1 MSRLPL
7 RIATG
12 VYQITLGGVNAFLID
27 LDDHGVG
34 AVARAA
40 GGGTAPGGLVLVDT
54 GAARIGAAIRDLGR
68 APGDLR
74 AIVVTHLH
82 RNHTG
87 SLAEVKRRTG
97 AEVWMHPADAALVRE
112 GVFARPLEPGPGLV
126 RGAIARLSDRRP
138 ARRGE
143 PIVVEH
149 EVNDGETLPFAG
161 LRAVHTPGHTAGHL
175 ALLLPRGG
183 GVLFVGDAAT
193 NFLRLGWGPIYEDVS
208 QGRESLAKLAALD
221 LEVAA
226 FAHGRAI
233 RARRRALSRALAL
246 RALTRPG
253 PATQAPAASAPERHP
268 GVRRCFRPASP
279 DDPARDDRAR
289 P

>member
-1 MSRLPL
+1 MSGLPQ

-12 VYQITLGGVNAFLID
+12 VYQIALGGVNAFLID
-27 LDDHGVG
+27 VDDDGV
-34 AVARAA
+34 ATAARAA

-54 GAARIGAAIRDLGR
+54 GVARSAARIGAAIRDLGR
-68 APGDLR
+68 APGDVR

-82 RNHTG
+82 RDHTG
-87 SLAEVKRRTG
+87 ALAEVKRRTG

-233 RARRRALSRALAL
+233 RAHAGERFRASW
-246 RALTRPG
+246 P
-253 PATQAPAASAPERHP
+253 SAR
-268 GVRRCFRPASP
+268 
-279 DDPARDDRAR
+279 
-289 P
+289 

>member
-1 MSRLPL
+1 MSRLPQ

-12 VYQITLGGVNAFLID
+12 VYQIALGGVNAFLID
-27 LDDHGVG
+27 VEDDGVG
-34 AVARAA
+34 TAARAA
-40 GGGTAPGGLVLVDT
+40 GGGTALGGLVLVDT
-54 GAARIGAAIRDLGR
+54 GVARSAARIGAAIRDLGR
-68 APGDLR
+68 APGDVR

-82 RNHTG
+82 RDHTG
-87 SLAEVKRRTG
+87 ALAEVKRRTG

-126 RGAIARLSDRRP
+126 RSAIARLRERRP
-138 ARRGE
+138 APSGE

-221 LEVAA
+221 FEVAA

-233 RARRRALSRALAL
+233 RAHA
-246 RALTRPG
+246 G
-253 PATQAPAASAPERHP
+253 ER
-268 GVRRCFRPASP
+268 F
-279 DDPARDDRAR
+279 RAR
-289 P
+289 WPSAH